1 MSNINEAKIIGGKRK
16 NGHKHDCSCHI
27 CENMMAKAK
36 RNGYEEDMKKEKER
50 KMGGVQ
56 KKNGHKKDCSCPI
69 CKNMK
74 NAKNKNKKGG
84 SYDDESSSDE
94 DMNGDESSSDED
106 LEEEAEMI
114 NMNAGKKKSN
124 GHKKDC
130 SCPICKNMKK
140 GKNKK
145 NKKGGADEDIKE
157 MASVLEVEKT
167 DNNNLDV
174 SKDEEYENL
183 DDIPVSKG
191 GKKRGTRKT
200 NKFN

>member
-1 MSNINEAKIIGGKRK
+1 
-16 NGHKHDCSCHI
+16 
-27 CENMMAKAK
+27 
-36 RNGYEEDMKKEKER
+36 
-50 KMGGVQ
+50 
-56 KKNGHKKDCSCPI
+56 
-69 CKNMK
+69 
-74 NAKNKNKKGG
+74 
-84 SYDDESSSDE
+84 
-94 DMNGDESSSDED
+94 
-106 LEEEAEMI
+106 
-114 NMNAGKKKSN
+114 MNAGKKKSN

-140 GKNKK
+140 AKNKK

-200 NKFN
+200 NKFNLLKLFKNMKKTRKNKKRKTSRKY